1 MASSWTR
8 GDIHMQSTTVSE
20 NQYFII
26 TITNYP
32 NLLQR
37 TQSYQQ
43 PPNNEWQQRF
53 RGGMLAPNVPIHF
66 GVAQTEEHESE
77 TLLYNTLQFELE
89 ECIRAY
95 LQRTQRL
102 YPINLEW
109 QQRFRGGML
118 APNVPIHFGVAH
130 TEEHETLLY
139 NTLQFELEECIRA
152 YLQRTQRLYPI
163 NLNDQP
169 QQRFQSTFDW
179 PTQLLVKN
187 EAHDTALDEQFIAK
201 LRQLIYEYMQHT
213 TRPLPL
219 KYFLDLTEE

>member
-1 MASSWTR
+1 MSSSHNRSSSTRPSRPTQTVAPLDTQRSASVPNRQFIIILTNNPELLRQTR
-8 GDIHMQSTTVSE
+8 RFQPQIPLDTQRNTTVAS
-20 NQYFII
+20 NARSNNGA
-26 TITNYP
+26 TNTNSNHNNREQILD
-32 NLLQR
+32 NL
-37 TQSYQQ
+37 
-43 PPNNEWQQRF
+43 F
-53 RGGMLAPNVPIHF
+53 R
-66 GVAQTEEHESE
+66 
-77 TLLYNTLQFELE
+77 
-89 ECIRAY
+89 
-95 LQRTQRL
+95 
-102 YPINLEW
+102 EW

>member
-1 MASSWTR
+1 MSSSHNRSSSTRPSRPTQTVAPLDTQRSASAPNR
-8 GDIHMQSTTVSE
+8 Q
-20 NQYFII
+20 FII
-26 TITNYP
+26 ILTNNP
-32 NLLQR
+32 ELLRQTR
-37 TQSYQQ
+37 RFQ
-43 PPNNEWQQRF
+43 PQIP
-53 RGGMLAPNVPIHF
+53 LD
-66 GVAQTEEHESE
+66 
-77 TLLYNTLQFELE
+77 
-89 ECIRAY
+89 
-95 LQRTQRL
+95 TQRNTNVASNARSNNGATNTNSNHNNREQIL
-102 YPINLEW
+102 DNLFREW